1 MFKKEYLRLYFV
13 AGSQDCVHLSGDSGE
28 QLLNILEQALQ
39 SGITCFQFREKGQY
53 ALKQKDEIWALA
65 QKCQKLC
72 QKYQVPFVIDDD
84 LPMALA
90 LGADG
95 LHIGQSDIAIHEA
108 IKQLP
113 EKMFLG
119 VSANNL
125 NELSGS
131 LNPRVDY
138 FGVGPIFTTLSKENA
153 VKAIGIGAISAM
165 KQVAKNT
172 PIVAIGGIGA
182 NDVAAIMNAGADGVA
197 VISAITRADNV
208 GEAVR
213 LLLA

>member
-1 MFKKEYLRLYFV
+1 MPKFHLFV
-13 AGSQDCVHLSGDSGE
+13 LKHIVP
-28 QLLNILEQALQ
+28 
-39 SGITCFQFREKGQY
+39 FRE
-53 ALKQKDEIWALA
+53 
-65 QKCQKLC
+65 
-72 QKYQVPFVIDDD
+72 
-84 LPMALA
+84 
-90 LGADG
+90 
-95 LHIGQSDIAIHEA
+95 IAIHEA

-165 KQVAKNT
+165 KQIAKNT
-172 PIVAIGGIGA
+172 PIVAIGGIGV

>member
-1 MFKKEYLRLYFV
+1 
-13 AGSQDCVHLSGDSGE
+13 
-28 QLLNILEQALQ
+28 
-39 SGITCFQFREKGQY
+39 
-53 ALKQKDEIWALA
+53 
-65 QKCQKLC
+65 
-72 QKYQVPFVIDDD
+72 
-84 LPMALA
+84 
-90 LGADG
+90 
-95 LHIGQSDIAIHEA
+95 
-108 IKQLP
+108 
-113 EKMFLG
+113 MFLG

-172 PIVAIGGIGA
+172 PIVAIGGIGV

>member
-1 MFKKEYLRLYFV
+1 M
-13 AGSQDCVHLSGDSGE
+13 
-28 QLLNILEQALQ
+28 
-39 SGITCFQFREKGQY
+39 
-53 ALKQKDEIWALA
+53 
-65 QKCQKLC
+65 
-72 QKYQVPFVIDDD
+72 IDDD

-131 LNPRVDY
+131 LNPHVDY
-138 FGVGPIFTTLSKENA
+138 FGVGPIFTTSSKEDA
-153 VKAIGIGAISAM
+153 DKAIGIEAISIM
-165 KQVAKNT
+165 KQAAKNT
-172 PIVAIGGIGA
+172 PIVAIGGIGV
-182 NDVAAIMNAGADGVA
+182 NDVAAIMHAGADGVA

-208 GEAVR
+208 SETVR